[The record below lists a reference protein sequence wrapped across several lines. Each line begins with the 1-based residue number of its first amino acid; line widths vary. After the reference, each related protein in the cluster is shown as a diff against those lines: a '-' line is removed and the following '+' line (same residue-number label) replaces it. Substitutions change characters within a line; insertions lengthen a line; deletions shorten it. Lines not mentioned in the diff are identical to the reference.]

1 MLRKLLVSPLVF
13 ATVLSSSALAQQR
26 HVVDPAA
33 LAGAVT
39 QRAAD
44 QEAQRAAVREALER
58 PQVRDLASKAGVN
71 PDRLTA
77 SVASLSGDSLQQAA
91 DMASQVNETL
101 AGGASVIVIS
111 TTTIIIVL
119 LLILLLVAI
128 AD

>member
-1 MLRKLLVSPLVF
+1 MFRKLLVAPLVIV
-13 ATVLSSSALAQQR
+13 TVLSSSAFAQQR
-26 HVVDPAA
+26 HVIDQTA
-33 LAGAVT
+33 LAGAVS

-44 QEAQRAAVREALER
+44 QEAQRAEVREALAR
-58 PQVRDLASKAGVN
+58 PEVRELAAKSGVSM
-71 PDRLTA
+71 DRLTA
-77 SVASLSGDSLQQAA
+77 SIATLDGNDLQNAA
-91 DMASQVNETL
+91 GMASQVNDTL